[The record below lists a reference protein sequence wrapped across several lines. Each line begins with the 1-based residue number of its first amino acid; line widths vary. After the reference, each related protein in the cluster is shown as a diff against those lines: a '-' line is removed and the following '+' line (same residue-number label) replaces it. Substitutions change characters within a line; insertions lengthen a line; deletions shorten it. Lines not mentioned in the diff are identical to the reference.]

1 MTITYNAVESR
12 YDVVKRHTPSTENTT
27 ALMKNIKMGMLR
39 NEDNACSHVLPNI
52 DGIRIDLSNTKPS
65 HHVQVKCEPHDNLF
79 LHNQTITSEATN
91 SDIHH
96 ISSSTSAE
104 ARLGGNTSPMSSI
117 AMPTNIIKLP
127 KVSIKKEFNPDF
139 TSDQVNPNQ
148 GGNGLNLSIEN
159 NIQKPIQSCTLSRGI
174 NVKPEKFEDPKA
186 TSSVAPEE
194 RLFGRAIKVE
204 PNTGNIEISMV
215 NLKQEPAD
223 HYDINLD
230 ITSPISTFEEDSIVE
245 PDQDQTSNS
254 TNSFRREPSCN
265 KLRPSLK
272 DMSDKSL
279 LSNSLDELT
288 DSSVSEISQEDAA
301 SMIGPI
307 LNVIACN
314 EDPSSGCSYLTSS
327 LSSYQVSIAL

>member
-27 ALMKNIKMGMLR
+27 DLIKNMKMGMLR
-39 NEDNACSHVLPNI
+39 NEDNACSHGLQNI
-52 DGIRIDLSNTKPS
+52 DGIRLDLSDTKQK

-139 TSDQVNPNQ
+139 TSVQVSPKEGDNRFMS
-148 GGNGLNLSIEN
+148 SIKS
-159 NIQKPIQSCTLSRGI
+159 NILKPIKSCILSRVI
-174 NVKPEKFEDPKA
+174 NVKSEKFEDPK
-186 TSSVAPEE
+186 TISSIAPEE
-194 RLFGRAIKVE
+194 RLLGRTIKAE
-204 PNTGNIEISMV
+204 PNAGYIEVPMV
-215 NLKQEPAD
+215 NLKQEPPD

-230 ITSPISTFEEDSIVE
+230 ITSPISTFEDDSIVE
-245 PDQDQTSNS
+245 QDHDETSS
-254 TNSFRREPSCN
+254 IVDSFPMEPISSRLTHSPQDISN
-265 KLRPSLK
+265 
-272 DMSDKSL
+272 KSL
-279 LSNSLDELT
+279 PLNSLDALT

-301 SMIGPI
+301 STVGPI

-327 LSSYQVSIAL
+327 LSSYQVSIA